1 MGKHKHASFHW
12 VTKKRE
18 SVRCMMENGGKEENE
33 LEKRSP
39 ENGGINRLN
48 MFRIAGQSDN
58 MRLLSCTKTCR
69 TFNRR

>member
-1 MGKHKHASFHW
+1 
-12 VTKKRE
+12 
-18 SVRCMMENGGKEENE
+18 MMENGGKEENE

-39 ENGGINRLN
+39 ENGRINRLN